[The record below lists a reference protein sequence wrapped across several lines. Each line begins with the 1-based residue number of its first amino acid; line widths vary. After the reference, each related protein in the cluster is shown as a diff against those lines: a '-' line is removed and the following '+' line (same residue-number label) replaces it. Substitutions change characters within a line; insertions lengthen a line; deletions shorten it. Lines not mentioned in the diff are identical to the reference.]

1 MANANRIQELRKAAE
16 AARLRGDCAAE
27 RAAERELEQRL
38 KQSARRRSA
47 LRAFG
52 RI

>member
-1 MANANRIQELRKAAE
+1 MANAKRIQELKKAAE
-16 AARLRGDCAAE
+16 AARLRGDCVAE
-27 RAAERELEQRL
+27 IERELEQRL
-38 KQSARRRSA
+38 KQSQRRRSA